1 MKPTIKQAVLLTAL
15 FAGLNNIA
23 VAQTAQDVRVNITGE
38 ITNKTCQFQAST
50 DNVISMVAK
59 EASEFTNAT
68 DVDGVT
74 SKDLAFSCAPDLPIK
89 VTVTDR
95 NQAATNR
102 NYLSNLT
109 GTCNGKTCAT
119 GVGVK
124 VRFFSANNARVGG
137 TNDVNLG
144 TAITLR
150 AAPTNPNYAQATSN
164 VTYKVRGF
172 YTKTGTANPTPGG
185 VESQA
190 LFTFSYQ

>member
-1 MKPTIKQAVLLTAL
+1 MKLTFKQAVLFTAL

-23 VAQTAQDVRVNITGE
+23 AAQNAQGVQVNITGE
-38 ITNKTCQFQAST
+38 ITNKTCQFQNPT
-50 DNVISMVAK
+50 DNVIQMVAK
-59 EASEFTNAT
+59 EASEFTGVT

-95 NQAATNR
+95 AQAATNR

-124 VRFFSANNARVGG
+124 VRFFDSNNARVGG
-137 TNDVNLG
+137 TTDVNLG
-144 TAITLR
+144 QAITLR
-150 AAPTNPNYAQATSN
+150 AAPSNPNYAQAVSN

-172 YTKTGTANPTPGG
+172 YTKTGNTNPTPGG
-185 VESQA
+185 VEAQA